1 MLFLLLFRGTN
12 NQAKIGHD
20 TQNHKVK
27 NNRPY
32 PKNQGPLLLSNIQ
45 DFKIADFKNKKGL
58 FNFFTI

>member
-12 NQAKIGHD
+12 NRAKIGHG

-32 PKNQGPLLLSNIQ
+32 PKKPGAITLSNIQ
-45 DFKIADFKNKKGL
+45 GLKIADFKNKRGL